1 MTREDIK
8 KAAHEFPMNIDG
20 DDLIVV
26 DFAVAMVRRHNE
38 ELTTAL
44 MPMRQ
49 RQFARGINLAIQV
62 IREAVKDFC

>member
-26 DFAVAMVRRHNE
+26 DFAVVQVRRHNE
-38 ELTTAL
+38 ELT
-44 MPMRQ
+44 
-49 RQFARGINLAIQV
+49 AIV
-62 IREAVKDFC
+62 KECATVEIAVRRFREAKP